1 MLSMVQPR
9 EHQLGHSDVEATT
22 CRLYSQE
29 TSARNLILVE
39 DSTHTHTHTHVRYT
53 KRQKKLTNMIIS
65 FFWFR
70 RPRDLRLVPSL
81 PRAST
86 VCTAVSSWSIA
97 VGGSDE
103 KSISRSIYHLFPWLH
118 PGAAARSEL
127 WQSTYCT
134 QNADRQSAGRSQVW
148 DCVSI
153 ESRTASRPEAAES
166 WTNIEVRAQV
176 TSPCRVGGGCFRY
189 CSHHKFSCCVP
200 VLESTK
206 LQDAGLPLVS
216 TIPHKN

>member
-1 MLSMVQPR
+1 MSTLQSGDER
-9 EHQLGHSDVEATT
+9 TQLDTSR
-22 CRLYSQE
+22 RL
-29 TSARNLILVE
+29 N
-39 DSTHTHTHTHVRYT
+39 THTHTHTYVT
-53 KRQKKLTNMIIS
+53 QSDKRNSPIWLYLS
-65 FFWFR
+65 FGSEGLEIFDWY
-70 RPRDLRLVPSL
+70 RPCQGHQQS
-81 PRAST
+81 
-86 VCTAVSSWSIA
+86 VSSWSIA

-200 VLESTK
+200 VLESPK